1 MKVQIKT
8 INFIFSYLL
17 ICLAGSSL
25 FLGPCVAEETLKAS
39 SAADTGI
46 ALEQVLARIEAK
58 KDEDFKK
65 LVAHLSEQVKQTAD
79 KWIAQR
85 SELRRTELNSLV
97 DQNWEKLALTKDN
110 SPLHYDY
117 YLKGY
122 DFSKGQSDILKS
134 DSLTAPYKGRAVV
147 IEKLY
152 VEKYHSPDISS
163 IDPYFFTVT
172 SHITLNVEFNQLAPT
187 VTSIDDK
194 VVSIENEAPEEI
206 KRMRI

>member
-1 MKVQIKT
+1 MKTQIRT
-8 INFIFSYLL
+8 INFIFSCLFS
-17 ICLAGSSL
+17 CLAGLSL
-25 FLGPCVAEETLKAS
+25 FSGPCLAEETLKAPG
-39 SAADTGI
+39 ATETGI
-46 ALEQVLARIEAK
+46 ALEQALAKMEAK

-65 LVAHLSEQVKQTAD
+65 LVAHLSEQVKQTVD

-97 DQNWEKLALTKDN
+97 DQNWEKLSLIKNN
-110 SPLHYDY
+110 SHLHYDY

-163 IDPYFFTVT
+163 IDPYFFTVI

-187 VTSIDDK
+187 VTSVDDK
-194 VVSIENEAPEEI
+194 VVSIENESPAEI